1 MRARE
6 VPWVLGIYGPTASGK
21 SALAERLA
29 DRTGAQLINAD
40 AFQVYQRLDIG
51 TAKSPRKDEYLLI
64 DLKEPHESFRV
75 GEWVQLATTALR
87 RLYDEGRNS
96 IVVGG
101 TGFYLRALFEG
112 YSEMLSAPDPTLRAE
127 LVRREAEEGLES
139 LVEELRKSAPQVAA
153 KVDLRNPVRVRRAL
167 ERLASP
173 AAPLQAELPPVKTK
187 KIAIDPAKDVLDAG
201 IRARISDMVRM
212 GWLEEVRSLK
222 AAGIMRDAPGMRAL
236 GYDTLYDH
244 LEGLLT
250 LEQALLNIE
259 VSTRRYAKRQKTW
272 LRSEP
277 NLHRLADANDLLGAE
292 AEALDFLEK
301 I

>member
-1 MRARE
+1 
-6 VPWVLGIYGPTASGK
+6 
-21 SALAERLA
+21 
-29 DRTGAQLINAD
+29 
-40 AFQVYQRLDIG
+40 
-51 TAKSPRKDEYLLI
+51 
-64 DLKEPHESFRV
+64 
-75 GEWVQLATTALR
+75 
-87 RLYDEGRNS
+87 
-96 IVVGG
+96 
-101 TGFYLRALFEG
+101 
-112 YSEMLSAPDPTLRAE
+112 
-127 LVRREAEEGLES
+127 
-139 LVEELRKSAPQVAA
+139 
-153 KVDLRNPVRVRRAL
+153 
-167 ERLASP
+167 
-173 AAPLQAELPPVKTK
+173 PPVKTK